1 MLNNWSERNWEW
13 IAHRGRIFVATSGF
27 DGRFTLLLF
36 DDDVLLVL
44 FVLLLLLPLPFVA
57 NLLTG
62 SFGLLSD
69 ERLDLRA
76 ALDDDAVDEAE
87 LTFDEDLGRLLP
99 LLVAVLPLLLLDSS
113 DTGDL
118 GDLGVIGL
126 TLVLASVDDVGLP
139 IAFLLSEFGRD
150 FGVDVYMEDDDESEP
165 SDRGETGGEGLWIFC
180 CWP

>member
-1 MLNNWSERNWEW
+1 M
-13 IAHRGRIFVATSGF
+13 
-27 DGRFTLLLF
+27 
-36 DDDVLLVL
+36 LLVL

-118 GDLGVIGL
+118 GDLGYLVEIATSDSDLDSSYILSRL
-126 TLVLASVDDVGLP
+126 TSDICP
-139 IAFLLSEFGRD
+139 IHVTCQND
-150 FGVDVYMEDDDESEP
+150 K
-165 SDRGETGGEGLWIFC
+165 T
-180 CWP
+180 

>member
-1 MLNNWSERNWEW
+1 VKPSPCCNHTRAESNQAFSRASSSSDL
-13 IAHRGRIFVATSGF
+13 ASGF
-27 DGRFTLLLF
+27 DGRFTLLLL
-36 DDDVLLVL
+36 DGDVLVF
-44 FVLLLLLPLPFVA
+44 FVLLPLVV

-69 ERLDLRA
+69 ERVDLRA

-99 LLVAVLPLLLLDSS
+99 LLMVVLPLLLLFSS
-113 DTGDL
+113 DD

-139 IAFLLSEFGRD
+139 IAFLLSVGRD
-150 FGVDVYMEDDDESEP
+150 FGVDVYMEDEDDREP
-165 SDRGETGGEGLWIFC
+165 SDRGETGGEGLWSFC